1 MNHAPGCRHL
11 KCVGELESVSYIC
24 EELKQSIMSLN
35 KVLLIGNVGRDP
47 EVRYL
52 EGGGGAQNAT
62 KVASFTL
69 ATTERYRDRSGEL
82 RENTEWH
89 NIVAWRNSADLAE
102 KFIRKGMQIY
112 IEGKLRTRSW
122 TDQQGVKKFT
132 TEVVVDNIQLLGK
145 RSENPAADGQEGYAP
160 QRPPGIGGPQGYPQQ
175 SAYSQGGAYSAPVQQ
190 AYNQPA
196 GFQPRPAAP
205 APAPQPAPMPQPAA
219 PLDIMGG
226 DGADDL
232 PF

>member
-1 MNHAPGCRHL
+1 
-11 KCVGELESVSYIC
+11 
-24 EELKQSIMSLN
+24 MSLN
-35 KVLLIGNVGRDP
+35 KVMLIGNVGRDP

-52 EGGGGAQNAT
+52 EGNAGAQSAT

-69 ATTERYRDRSGEL
+69 ATTERYRDRGGEL

-145 RSENPAADGQEGYAP
+145 RSDNPSEGQDGYAQQRTQGYAP
-160 QRPPGIGGPQGYPQQ
+160 QQQGGYSQSGAYGAPVQQVYPQPAPGPQGYAQPAPAQQGYPQA
-175 SAYSQGGAYSAPVQQ
+175 SPSF
-190 AYNQPA
+190 NQPA
-196 GFQPRPAAP
+196 GFQPRQAAP
-205 APAPQPAPMPQPAA
+205 QPQPQPAPQQSA
-219 PLDIMGG
+219 PLDIMGE

>member
-1 MNHAPGCRHL
+1 
-11 KCVGELESVSYIC
+11 
-24 EELKQSIMSLN
+24 MSLN

-52 EGGGGAQNAT
+52 EGNAGAQNAT

-69 ATTERYRDRSGEL
+69 ATTERYRDRGGEL

-102 KFIRKGMQIY
+102 KFIRTGMQIY

-145 RSENPAADGQEGYAP
+145 RSDNPAAEGQDEYAP
-160 QRPPGIGGPQGYPQQ
+160 QRPQSFGGPQGYPQQ
-175 SAYSQGGAYSAPVQQ
+175 SAYSQ
-190 AYNQPA
+190 PA

-205 APAPQPAPMPQPAA
+205 QPAPQPQPAV

-226 DGADDL
+226 EGADDL